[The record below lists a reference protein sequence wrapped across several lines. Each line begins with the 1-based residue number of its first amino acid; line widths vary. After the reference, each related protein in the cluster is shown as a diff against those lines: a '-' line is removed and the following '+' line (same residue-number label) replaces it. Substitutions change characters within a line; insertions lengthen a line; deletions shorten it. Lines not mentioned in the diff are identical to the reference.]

1 MSKRLQTTEQ
11 QRGKLGKA
19 GVSDRAALI
28 YLERRPKTKK
38 KIHLVLFF
46 LKFVLHT
53 RNIMN
58 IVTKR
63 LCTWYL

>member
-11 QRGKLGKA
+11 QRGKLEKA
-19 GVSDRAALI
+19 EVSDRAALI
-28 YLERRPKTKK
+28 YLKRRPKTKT
-38 KIHLVLFF
+38 IHLVLFF

>member
-28 YLERRPKTKK
+28 YLKSRPKTT